1 MPQFQREIYDGLRTP
16 GDTLLKLLYVT
27 PEKIK
32 ASGVLGDVFKDLYRR
47 EKLDRF
53 VIDEAHCVS
62 QVWH

>member
-1 MPQFQREIYDGLRTP
+1 MSQFQREIYDGLRTP

>member
-1 MPQFQREIYDGLRTP
+1 M
-16 GDTLLKLLYVT
+16 LKLLYVT